1 MLTVRSIEALDLP
14 ELQPYL
20 TLKYQ
25 DDHLRQG
32 IFVVEGDKTV
42 RRLLATG
49 IELVSLLVTAE
60 WADTLRPELEA
71 RAEKIE
77 VFVASKE
84 LLETIIGF
92 KFFQG
97 VIAVARV
104 PRPWTWQEI
113 VDKAPPPRLLVAVDG
128 MSNPENL
135 GVLMRNCQAFGVHG
149 LLVGETSVFPY
160 IRRAVRSSM
169 GAVFHLPFAR
179 VSSLSRTLQQ
189 LNSRGIR
196 TIGAHPHT
204 DAGSL
209 YDFDLRQDCCIVFG
223 HEGNGMSPEVLAAC
237 SHPVA
242 IPMPPTVDSLNVSSS
257 AAVFLF
263 EVQRQRR
270 ALSTIP

>member
-1 MLTVRSIEALDLP
+1 MLTVRPVETLDLP

-25 DDHLRQG
+25 DEHLRQG
-32 IFVVEGDKTV
+32 IFVIEGDKTV
-42 RRLLATG
+42 QRLLATD
-49 IELVSLLVTAE
+49 IEVVSLLVTPE
-60 WADTLRPELEA
+60 WADILRPELE
-71 RAEKIE
+71 RRSDKMDL
-77 VFVASKE
+77 FVASKD

-104 PRPWTWQEI
+104 PRAWTWQEI
-113 VDKAPPPRLLVAVDG
+113 VEQAPTPKLLVAVDG

-135 GVLMRNCQAFGVHG
+135 GVLMRNCLAFGVHG
-149 LLVGETSVFPY
+149 LIVGETSVFPY

-179 VSSLSRTLQQ
+179 VSSLSRTLHQ
-189 LNSRGIR
+189 LAARGIR
-196 TIGAHPHT
+196 TVGAHPHT

-209 YDFDLRQDCCIVFG
+209 YDFNLREDCCIVFG
-223 HEGNGMSPEVLAAC
+223 HEGNGISPEVLKAC

-263 EVQRQRR
+263 EVQRQRQ
-270 ALSTIP
+270 ALSRNA

>member
-1 MLTVRSIEALDLP
+1 MLTVRPVETLDLP

-42 RRLLATG
+42 QRLLATDL
-49 IELVSLLVTAE
+49 EVVSLLVTPE
-60 WADTLRPELEA
+60 WADTLRPELE
-71 RAEKIE
+71 RRSDKMDL
-77 VFVASKE
+77 FVASKD

-104 PRPWTWQEI
+104 PRAWTWQEI
-113 VDKAPPPRLLVAVDG
+113 VEQAPTPKLLVAVDG

-135 GVLMRNCQAFGVHG
+135 GVLMRNCLAFGVHG
-149 LLVGETSVFPY
+149 LIVGETSVFPY

-179 VSSLSRTLQQ
+179 VSSLSRTLHQFAA
-189 LNSRGIR
+189 RGIR
-196 TIGAHPHT
+196 TVGAHPHT

-209 YDFDLRQDCCIVFG
+209 YDFNLREDCCIVFG
-223 HEGNGMSPEVLAAC
+223 HEGNGISPDVLAGC

-263 EVQRQRR
+263 EVQRQRQTFSR
-270 ALSTIP
+270 KG